1 MQAGA
6 RVRARCGVF
15 RHDLAAH
22 NVAGGTIGM
31 RGVCLR
37 GCYHNGSYAFR
48 ARVIATDVLIVSSH
62 DRGYV
67 ERVVERHAQSALSEA
82 S

>member
-1 MQAGA
+1 
-6 RVRARCGVF
+6 
-15 RHDLAAH
+15 
-22 NVAGGTIGM
+22 M